1 MYIKILLGLLLGYV
15 RIEVE
20 GYYIERFIN
29 ICTNRKILIWN
40 LKRENGVKLYLNIG
54 IKDFKSLTQIAI
66 KTKCKIKILKKRGI
80 PFLLHR
86 YKKRKISIIFLIIM
100 LGIIFLSSN
109 YIWNIEISVEDNLI
123 VENIFEDLKSLG
135 ISKGKLKSKIDTEK
149 VINEIMLKR
158 NDIAWM
164 GIDIEGTNVKVNIV
178 KIAESPEIIEDTDYS
193 DIIAKK
199 SGIITKI
206 TAQNG
211 TAMVKVGDEIKK
223 GDILIA
229 GYMEGKYTDKRY
241 VHSLGEVEAK
251 IFYKESICV
260 EFNEEVYKKTGKKEN
275 KYQIN
280 FNETKIKLYNK
291 ISKFEFYESNV
302 KEKILKITNNFYL
315 PISITKITNEEK
327 IKETKNYNLK
337 EAIDVGIERL
347 IPKIEEQI
355 ENKENIINKKVE
367 TKEGKTSVIVTL
379 IYETIENIVENR
391 KIND

>member
-1 MYIKILLGLLLGYV
+1 MYIKILLSLLLGYV

-40 LKRENGVKLYLNIG
+40 LKREKGVKLYLNIG
-54 IKDFKSLTQIAI
+54 IKDFKLLTQIAI

-100 LGIIFLSSN
+100 LGAIFISSN
-109 YIWNIEISVEDNLI
+109 YIWNIEIWVEDDLV
-123 VENIFEDLKSLG
+123 VENILEDLKSLG

-164 GIDIEGTNVKVNIV
+164 GIDLKGTNIKVNIV
-178 KIAESPEIIEDTDYS
+178 KVAESPEIISDTDYS

-211 TAMVKVGDEIKK
+211 TAMVNIGDEVKK
-223 GDILIA
+223 GDILIV

-260 EFNEEVYKKTGKKEN
+260 EFNEEVYKKTGRKEN

-291 ISKFEFYESNV
+291 LSKFEFYDSNV
-302 KEKILKITNNFYL
+302 KEHILKITNNFYL
-315 PISITKITNEEK
+315 PISITKIVNEEK
-327 IKETKNYNLK
+327 IKETKNYNLR
-337 EAIDVGIERL
+337 EAIDIGIKRL
-347 IPKIEEQI
+347 TPKIEEQI
-355 ENKENIINKKVE
+355 ENKENIVNKKVE
-367 TKEGKTSVIVTL
+367 TEEGTSSVIITL
-379 IYETIENIVENR
+379 IYESIENIVENK
-391 KIND
+391 KISI